1 MVNSLMS
8 QATYIDVPYEETI
21 AGQFKE
27 HLFAYCTSHI
37 RAMAPEEIEMNKPW
51 TDGGVTKFKLE
62 GLLEYLHHRRFV
74 GQTRAHII
82 QMIRDMGGDNGVQNI
97 VKAKG
102 KRTNIRCWYVPA
114 FEEDETELPV
124 KEISNDI
131 PF

>member
-1 MVNSLMS
+1 MPPTTKPQKWQQMVNSLMS

-27 HLFAYCTSHI
+27 HLFSYCTSHI
-37 RAMAPEEIEMNKPW
+37 RAMAPEEIEMNKQW

-82 QMIRDMGGDNGVQNI
+82 QMIRDMGGDNGIQHVT
-97 VKAKG
+97 KKKG
-102 KRTNIRCWYVPA
+102 QRTTIRC
-114 FEEDETELPV
+114 
-124 KEISNDI
+124 
-131 PF
+131 